1 MKRNTTLLKQFPF
14 LSIILLTFVTLMFSS
29 CDNSK
34 TTGSRSNKESSIEA
48 EGGIR
53 SERIVYTSGNDT
65 LIGYLFYDSS
75 SEEARPGIIVVHEWW
90 GNNEYPRMRARQL
103 AELGYTAF
111 AADMYGNGKIVGT
124 PQEAQQLAGQI
135 YSDPQILKKRMMA
148 AYDTLSKMSQ
158 TDKSKIGAIGYCF
171 GGTVS
176 LNAASMGVP
185 LDAVVSFHGG
195 LKGFTSSPEMKQ
207 TYVLV
212 CNGRSDEFITR
223 EDIRNFKKEME
234 KNGIAYEFKEY
245 EGATHAFTNP
255 NSTETGKKYQIP
267 IAYNETADKASWQDM
282 KDFFDKNFPAR

>member
-1 MKRNTTLLKQFPF
+1 MRFPF
-14 LSIILLTFVTLMFSS
+14 FAISIIAMISLMVSA

-34 TTGSRSNKESSIEA
+34 ISGSGNKNGNTSEA

-53 SERIVYTSGNDT
+53 SERIVYMSGNDT

-75 SEEARPGIIVVHEWW
+75 TEDARPGIIVVHEWW

-111 AADMYGNGKIVGT
+111 AADMYGNSRVVET

-135 YSDPQILKKRMMA
+135 YSDPQLLKKRMMA

-176 LNAASMGVP
+176 LTAASMGVP

-195 LKGFTSSPEMKQ
+195 LKGFSSSPEMKNIN
-207 TYVLV
+207 VLV
-212 CNGRSDEFITR
+212 CNGRSDEFVTR
-223 EDIRNFKKEME
+223 EDIRSFKKEME

-255 NSTETGKKYQIP
+255 NSTETGKKYQMP

-282 KDFFDKNFPAR
+282 KDFFDQHFPAR